1 MQTIARILPL
11 MPQPNVPSVT
21 IKTIAVAAGVSNP
34 TVSRALRNDPRIS
47 LATRERVQAIAKELG
62 YRPDPAMSALVAYRQ
77 RVQPTGNYGKLAILN
92 AWGLP
97 EEKLMFYFKQQLAGI
112 RERATQL
119 GYQTELF
126 DVPVD
131 VAGQKHLS
139 RTLAARGIRGIVV
152 GPVPLQR
159 RELNLDWEGFSAVAV
174 GYSLTSPALHYAAND
189 HHLTM
194 DTLYGQLK
202 ALGYRKIGFYNHINS
217 ERRNRHIYLATYLKC
232 LLLDGVSYDAAPPL
246 LAGAGV
252 TTGVL
257 NWLDKH
263 QFDAVIAG
271 YFESQALLRDLAE
284 AGRIVP
290 RDLGVAAIAVPMD
303 DAVTS
308 GVRENLVHMG
318 VLAVD
323 QLHAQ
328 LIHGERGI
336 PQRRHSVLVESGWCQ
351 GTTVRSEALVGSG
364 G

>member
-1 MQTIARILPL
+1 MSSPLP
-11 MPQPNVPSVT
+11 PAVT
-21 IKTIAVAAGVSNP
+21 IKTVAAAAGVSNP

-47 LATRERVQAIAKELG
+47 LATRERVQAIAAKLG

-92 AWGLP
+92 VWGVP
-97 EEKLMFYFKQQLAGI
+97 EEKLIFYFKQQLAGI

-159 RELNLDWEGFSAVAV
+159 RELHLDWDGFSAVAV

-194 DTLYGQLK
+194 DTLYGRLR
-202 ALGYRKIGFYNHINS
+202 ALGYRKIGFYNHLNS
-217 ERRNRHIYLATYLKC
+217 EQRNRHIYLATYLKC
-232 LLLDGVSYDAAPPL
+232 LMLDGISYDAAPPL
-246 LAGAGV
+246 LAGGAV
-252 TTGVL
+252 TDGVL
-257 NWLDKH
+257 SWVDRH
-263 QFDAVIAG
+263 QFDAVIGG
-271 YFESQALLRDLAE
+271 YFESQTLLRDLAE

-290 RDLGVAAIAVPMD
+290 HDLGVAAIAVPMD

-308 GVRENLVHMG
+308 GVRENLTHMG

-328 LIHGERGI
+328 LIHGERGV
-336 PQRRHSVLVESGWCQ
+336 PRRRHSVLVESNWCQ
-351 GTTVRSEALVGSG
+351 GATVRGETEGIAAVARG
-364 G
+364 